1 VKSDIRKTVPDADG
15 NYISI
20 VGQDSLQA
28 PRNLDGLA
36 VHIILVP
43 FQLARRMYGLP
54 LPSICIL
61 VQDCNNRS
69 MLGCHDSPSCH
80 NGDIGDLVVVNV
92 MDIHCSIRFLYD
104 TNIVTCNATIS
115 ASVDKQARFVR
126 LVGGD
131 RIKDAMGM
139 DLAIL
144 FASH

>member
-1 VKSDIRKTVPDADG
+1 
-15 NYISI
+15 
-20 VGQDSLQA
+20 
-28 PRNLDGLA
+28 
-36 VHIILVP
+36 
-43 FQLARRMYGLP
+43 
-54 LPSICIL
+54 
-61 VQDCNNRS
+61 
-69 MLGCHDSPSCH
+69 
-80 NGDIGDLVVVNV
+80 VVVNT